1 MMSLVGYIMMSLV
14 GYIMLKQV
22 ISLTCDVLSYIYIV
36 SLLNQAV
43 INMHKTRFGEGRDEG
58 GRYTPHPPPPPHPN
72 PLTPG
77 I

>member
-14 GYIMLKQV
+14 GYIKLKQV

-36 SLLNQAV
+36 NLLNQAV

-58 GRYTPHPPPPPHPN
+58 ARYTIPPHPN
-72 PLTPG
+72 LLTHG